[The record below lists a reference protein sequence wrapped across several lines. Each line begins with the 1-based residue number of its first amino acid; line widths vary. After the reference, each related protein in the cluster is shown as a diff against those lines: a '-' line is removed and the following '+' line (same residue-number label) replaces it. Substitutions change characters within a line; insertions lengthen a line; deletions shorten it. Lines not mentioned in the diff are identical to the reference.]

1 MSIAYLKVLKFFFE
15 RKTESLYIYICFDK
29 ISIIKVKSDS
39 MGFLDKIFGEKE
51 DDYASKFK
59 KCIENDGSG
68 SERTDIL
75 SPWRKEY
82 PNDANMYYATAISES
97 KYWSSSYMQIL
108 QFINIAKSKT
118 PQNKRLASWY
128 EKEAN
133 KMLKLKQVSD
143 SGKF

>member
-1 MSIAYLKVLKFFFE
+1 
-15 RKTESLYIYICFDK
+15 
-29 ISIIKVKSDS
+29 

-59 KCIENDGSG
+59 KCIENGGSG
-68 SERTDIL
+68 SERTEIL
-75 SPWRKEY
+75 SPWRKEC
-82 PNDANMYYATAISES
+82 PHDANMYYATAISEA